1 MNHTQPLC
9 AAVAEAGH
17 RNLAS
22 DIYLLRVLT
31 VLPAAVTV
39 TLGLI
44 WGMERLVRSD
54 ASLQPP
60 LVEEYKVP
68 NPVLQPVEPTPVQ
81 RFKPEPPKPVEQ
93 APTLPEFDLLGK
105 VELGKGVEG
114 IGVPR
119 AEVTAGVGHFSSN
132 VPVPTM
138 MVQPNYPAVA
148 ASRGYEGF
156 VEVQFDVTAA
166 GATANVV
173 VLKAEPD
180 RIFNR
185 AAIGAVQ
192 KWKYSPVMVD
202 GQAQPYYGMVQ
213 RLVFELAD

>member
-1 MNHTQPLC
+1 MNNTQPLY
-9 AAVAEAGH
+9 AAVAGAGH
-17 RNLAS
+17 KTLGS
-22 DIYLLRVLT
+22 DLYLLRVLT

-54 ASLQPP
+54 ANLQPP
-60 LVEEYKVP
+60 LVDEYKVP
-68 NPVLQPVEPTPVQ
+68 NPVLDPIEPAPVQ

-93 APTLPEFDLLGK
+93 EPTLPEFELLGK
-105 VELGKGVEG
+105 RELGQSVEG
-114 IGVPR
+114 IAVPR

-138 MVQPNYPAVA
+138 MVQPNYPMAA

-156 VEVQFDVTAA
+156 VEVQFDVTAT

-173 VLKAEPD
+173 VIKAEPE
-180 RIFNR
+180 RVFNR